1 MKRILALVL
10 TIVMLFTMAACN
22 FSNDPDKTPNE
33 STTNEVTT
41 STPESTTP
49 KEEVTTPEATTPEGT
64 SSEETTPEGTSSEG
78 TTPEGTSS
86 EETTPDESTP
96 KEDDPTIPEIEV
108 SLPEAS
114 KVIAS
119 IIGVVAASVE
129 VSEDAQFVF
138 VREQYSDDA
147 DSNGYKQ
154 VMFFEVAEAV
164 VDSNGEVLKAHLKV
178 KIGEAEV
185 EIPHGVS
192 SKDIVVGKDAITG
205 YFIFEVSVNGEDVSF
220 TVNDQN
226 SSANLS
232 EFVYGKIAQMLGVDG
247 IEGLENLVMT
257 AAIAQELEKNLMPI
271 IAKALDGVLAD
282 LPTVS
287 PEYIEHL
294 QALFAA
300 LGEDIM
306 TVTTNEVTGNTTISL
321 NIAAFKKLLE
331 DVEGKTVAE
340 YLESVYG
347 ENVAGALS
355 SFLKSLPDKKVKDIV
370 DAAVTLAEESGVEI
384 KDIYALI
391 DMYIYSVAG
400 VEFSIEE
407 QINTRYNNT
416 LAELLAEGNG
426 IKPEE
431 QGKFIESMKASFAN
445 VADMIETISI
455 DALLSSMFMGTNKGF
470 IENLK
475 ATIDMFDE
483 QIVYNLTVDADG
495 YVLALNYSIGDL
507 QYSMVV
513 EGDDTIMTVSMPNG
527 AEFVVTV
534 NNEGFAVV
542 VKQDGEQIAAGSMT
556 VTEEINGEDVV
567 ATVVADLRDSKNDL
581 LDYTAVS
588 VNGVITELDVVIRG
602 YNVEYDSH
610 YYPETNELIE
620 NYEKEIVEIL
630 TVEYKDLTGDL
641 ESAIATIFNAT
652 IKEHSGKRGES
663 HTHPATGEYS
673 ETWVEEYCEWLTIE
687 YSDFSNGGLVL
698 NLLFGEH
705 DAPAGSVS
713 ISVTEK
719 IVDEDV
725 VTTVVIDLCDDE
737 NDLLDYTA
745 VSVNGVITQIDAE
758 IRGYLVE
765 EEWVETPMTDEELED
780 YYDKLFG
787 TGGIT
792 NGDFIIVP
800 PEGGSVTITPVPG
813 GSVSGD
819 YIYGD
824 FIIVGK
830 PVTKGEWVRT
840 ETFVTFL
847 TVDFDDFG
855 DEAVLKI
862 GAHESVMSG
871 IDCITLTTNNNQIT
885 AVLTQDDELVANV
898 TLSFAETGLSVE
910 VNNATEQVFQAG
922 IEIIDNEEGED
933 FIRVE
938 YQGVE
943 VIYGYKVD
951 ENGVKFA
958 VYNNGDE
965 VVALFEA
972 VKNDGSVVLTA
983 VLGPNGDELLSAVV
997 TLTAIEGG
1005 LIVDIDLDKL
1015 QIRNNYDETCYV
1027 EFDGAITFKVA

>member
-64 SSEETTPEGTSSEG
+64 SSEE

-247 IEGLENLVMT
+247 IEGLEDLVMT

-426 IKPEE
+426 IKPKE

-455 DALLSSMFMGTNKGF
+455 DALLSSMFMGTNEGF

-527 AEFVVTV
+527 VEFVVTV

-567 ATVVADLRDSKNDL
+567 ATVVADLRDDKNDL

-588 VNGVITELDVVIRG
+588 VNGVTTTLNAVIRG
-602 YNVEYDSH
+602 YEVWTVGSY
-610 YYPETNELIE
+610 NEE
-620 NYEKEIVEIL
+620 
-630 TVEYKDLTGDL
+630 
-641 ESAIATIFNAT
+641 
-652 IKEHSGKRGES
+652 
-663 HTHPATGEYS
+663 TGEYE
-673 ETWVEEYCEWLTIE
+673 ETRHKEFVEFLAIE
-687 YSDFSNGGLVL
+687 YNDLGEDGQVL
-698 NLLFGEH
+698 NLFSMGNTIQIAQKDNELTL
-705 DAPAGSVS
+705 V
-713 ISVTEK
+713 VTEGDEV
-719 IVDEDV
+719 IVSGSFG
-725 VTTVVIDLCDDE
+725 VTSEAVDDKRYETIKAELRDAE
-737 NDLLDYTA
+737 NELLSFSMVYVDGILTTLDA
-745 VSVNGVITQIDAE
+745 VVNGYYTE
-758 IRGYLVE
+758 SK
-765 EEWVETPMTDEELED
+765 WVEAPMTDEELEE
-780 YYDKLFG
+780 YYEGVLGYDVDVITTEEGVVIGHYVSIAGGEPIYVTTNPDKIG
-787 TGGIT
+787 T
-792 NGDFIIVP
+792 P
-800 PEGGSVTITPVPG
+800 
-813 GSVSGD
+813 
-819 YIYGD
+819 
-824 FIIVGK
+824 
-830 PVTKGEWVRT
+830 GEWVTT

-847 TVDFDDFG
+847 TLDFDDYG

-862 GAHESVMSG
+862 NAHESIIPG
-871 IDCITLTTNNNQIT
+871 IDCITLTVNNNQIS
-885 AVLTQDDELVANV
+885 AVFTRNDEFVGNA
-898 TLSFAETGLSVE
+898 TLSVTETGLSVE